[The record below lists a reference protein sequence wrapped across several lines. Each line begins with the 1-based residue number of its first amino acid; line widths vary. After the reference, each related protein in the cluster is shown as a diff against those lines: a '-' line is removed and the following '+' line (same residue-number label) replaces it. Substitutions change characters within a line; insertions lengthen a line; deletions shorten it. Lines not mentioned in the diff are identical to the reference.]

1 MKNVN
6 SKKYKKDEKKKYE
19 KDKKKKK
26 DKGRKNEKEK
36 KHKMQYSNVS
46 ADIFDN
52 INQLLVSIFLI
63 LISIFNLSIIDNVS
77 HERQFQ
83 AIYELTDK
91 FLTKIN
97 IKNLMLYSGS
107 P

>member
-19 KDKKKKK
+19 KDKKKKKKKKDKKKKRKKKKKK

-77 HERQFQ
+77 HERQLQ
-83 AIYELTDK
+83 AIYAV
-91 FLTKIN
+91 
-97 IKNLMLYSGS
+97 
-107 P
+107 